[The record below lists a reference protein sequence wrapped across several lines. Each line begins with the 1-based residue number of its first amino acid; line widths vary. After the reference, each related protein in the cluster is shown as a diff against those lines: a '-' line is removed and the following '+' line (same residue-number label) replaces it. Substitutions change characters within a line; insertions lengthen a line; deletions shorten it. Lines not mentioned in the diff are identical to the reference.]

1 MGSFFGL
8 ADTVAILVAVS
19 AVAGVIGVVEWL
31 GTPPSVAERV
41 GFAIA
46 TCVVIP
52 MMLSIGSG
60 IGHLTY
66 VALVATYSWLA
77 T

>member
-1 MGSFFGL
+1 LIRL
-8 ADTVAILVAVS
+8 ADTVAICALAILVVVG

-31 GTPPSVAERV
+31 GTHPSVAERV

-52 MMLSIGSG
+52 MVLSIGLG

-66 VALVATYSWLA
+66 VALVAT
-77 T
+77 